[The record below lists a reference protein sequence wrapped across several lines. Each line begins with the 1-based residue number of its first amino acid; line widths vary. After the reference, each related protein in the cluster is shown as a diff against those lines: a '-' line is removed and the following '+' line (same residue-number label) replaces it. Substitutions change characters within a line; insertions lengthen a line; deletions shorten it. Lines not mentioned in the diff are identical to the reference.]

1 MTERAATYADPLRT
15 SHFSA
20 GPRIVLVA
28 DDYKFL
34 QGMRDDD
41 PAHVYAWSVAKSRE
55 HFVELSEP
63 PPLAVV
69 IDVESK
75 NIDPID
81 ALYLLSALSLKTKVV
96 LLHGGDSTAL
106 AHARETANTASVDVI
121 GTLARP
127 IAMNALA
134 RMLSQY
140 SSSAIAV
147 SPEELQSAL
156 REQQMLLHFQPI
168 IAHDG
173 NRWLMSDVEALVR
186 WRHPKHG
193 LLFPGQFL
201 GTVRSSGLM
210 SDLTDYVL
218 TEAVQ
223 QAGLWR
229 QQRLDLGVMVNL
241 EPHLVRDLDFAERLV
256 RILGQHDVPPERL
269 TLEVVESS
277 SARDRELV
285 VNAMQSV
292 RDSGIRLSLDDFGT
306 GSSSLTELRRLP
318 FTDIKI
324 DRALVHDMTVSPK
337 AATIVN
343 GIVDL
348 AHRLSIRVCAEGV
361 ETAETF
367 AELVEA
373 KCDAIQGV
381 FIARPMTAAN
391 VERLVRN
398 WSPDQIGTASPG
410 SGLSTTGIRKY

>member
-1 MTERAATYADPLRT
+1 MKERAAAYDELVGTTLIAPR
-15 SHFSA
+15 
-20 GPRIVLVA
+20 PRIVLVA
-28 DDYKFL
+28 DDCEFL
-34 QGMRDDD
+34 EGMRDDD
-41 PAHVYAWSVAKSRE
+41 PGHAYSWAVVRSRE

-69 IDVESK
+69 VDVESK

-81 ALYLLSALSLKTKVV
+81 VLYLLNALSLKTKVV
-96 LLHGGDSTAL
+96 LVHGGNPVTL
-106 AHARETANTASVDVI
+106 AHARETANTVSADVI

-127 IAMNALA
+127 IAMQGMV

-140 SSSAIAV
+140 SNSAIQV
-147 SPEELQSAL
+147 SAEELQGAL
-156 REQQMLLHFQPI
+156 REHQMLLHYQPI

-173 NRWLMSDVEALVR
+173 NRWQMSDVEALVR

-201 GTVRSSGLM
+201 GTVRSAGLM

-218 TEAVQ
+218 TEAIQ
-223 QAGLWR
+223 QAGVWR

-256 RILGQHDVPPERL
+256 RLLGQFDVPPARL

-277 SARDRELV
+277 SARDRELL

-318 FTDIKI
+318 FTDLKI
-324 DRALVHDMTVSPK
+324 DRALVHDMTLAPK
-337 AATIVN
+337 AATIVS

-367 AELVEA
+367 AALLAA

-381 FIARPMTAAN
+381 FIARPITAGN

-398 WSPDQIGTASPG
+398 WSPDQIGTANPA

>member
-1 MTERAATYADPLRT
+1 MTERAAAYDDPLRA
-15 SHFSA
+15 SLISA
-20 GPRIVLVA
+20 RPRIILVA
-28 DDYKFL
+28 DDCRFL
-34 QGMRDDD
+34 QGMHDDD
-41 PAHVYAWSVAKSRE
+41 PANIYEWAVAKSRE
-55 HFVELSEP
+55 HFVELTEP

-69 IDVESK
+69 VDVEAK
-75 NIDPID
+75 GVDPID
-81 ALYLLSALSLKTKVV
+81 ALFLLSALSLKTKVV
-96 LLHGGDSTAL
+96 LVHGGDPVPL
-106 AHARETANTASVDVI
+106 AHARETANTASADVI
-121 GTLARP
+121 GTLPRP
-127 IAMNALA
+127 IAAPALA
-134 RMLSQY
+134 RMVSQY
-140 SSSAIAV
+140 SSSVIAV
-147 SPEELQSAL
+147 SADDLQSAL
-156 REQQMLLHFQPI
+156 REHQMLLHFQPI
-168 IAHDG
+168 ISHDG
-173 NRWLMSDVEALVR
+173 NRWVMSDVEALVR

-218 TEAVQ
+218 TEAIQ
-223 QAGLWR
+223 HAGIWR
-229 QQRLDLGVMVNL
+229 HQRLDLGVMVNL

-256 RILGQHDVPPERL
+256 RLLGQFDVPPGRL

-318 FTDIKI
+318 FTDLKI
-324 DRALVHDMTVSPK
+324 DRALVHDMTLAPK
-337 AATIVN
+337 AATIVS

-367 AELVEA
+367 AALLAA

-381 FIARPMTAAN
+381 FIARPVTAAN
-391 VERLVRN
+391 VERMVRN
-398 WSPDQIGTASPG
+398 WSPDQIGTAGPG